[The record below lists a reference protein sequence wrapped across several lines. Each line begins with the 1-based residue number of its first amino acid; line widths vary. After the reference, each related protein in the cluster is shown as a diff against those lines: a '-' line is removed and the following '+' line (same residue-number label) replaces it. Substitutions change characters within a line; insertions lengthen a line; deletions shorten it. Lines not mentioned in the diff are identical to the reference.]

1 MLDVDM
7 IMIANAEELAEDW
20 ESIRQGYFLGEH
32 DETLLECVEQLRRA
46 RAAVPPDP
54 DVTAF
59 FTFGLVL
66 MYGHAATEAEPKA
79 ANEAAEALLAV
90 ASDPAV
96 ADAACGHEV
105 HPCDES
111 DVDGQLESFEM
122 LLSLLAGD
130 SEYQWTDLDYPAKAP
145 EGESRWRCPR
155 NVAGFARW
163 AAAAIR

>member
-1 MLDVDM
+1 M
-7 IMIANAEELAEDW
+7 AEDW

-32 DETLLECVEQLRRA
+32 DETLLECVEQLRLA
-46 RAAVPPDP
+46 RAAVPRDP

-79 ANEAAEALLAV
+79 ADEAAAALLAA
-90 ASDPAV
+90 ASDLAV
-96 ADAACGHEV
+96 ANRACGHET

-130 SEYQWTDLDYPAKAP
+130 SEYEWADLDYPDREP
-145 EGESRWRCPR
+145 EGESRWRCSH
-155 NVAGFARW
+155 NVAGFAKW